1 MAKMA
6 DPEKK
11 IVKKPQGVEAQF
23 AAILADATKLYN
35 DSSDK
40 GPTLKEFLTPP
51 MKSVS
56 DLTLQLTIQNDQ
68 FSHFREKRQKIF
80 DAVGAA
86 LRPVE
91 LIGDIV
97 AEGASE
103 VFPPTQGIFAAVM
116 YLVNAAHDVS
126 AMYDSILDLFEK
138 LKDFTARL
146 DVYLNHTMSPALYEK
161 LVTILATLFEVLV
174 IATKAAH
181 NGRLKAYFKKLIGIE
196 SPVQAAL
203 QKLNDLTL
211 GEERQAIAETHGG
224 VAELNIK
231 SDRVED
237 MIAQMSQNVLD
248 LRLGQQQNSGLV
260 YREKL
265 REILEP
271 TPYAEDSYAAFAK
284 HRVQGTGDWLLED
297 EGMKAWLQRESQ
309 YLWICGNPGTGKSF
323 LTSRIITWGLES
335 LPHLGYFFF
344 SANDPETR
352 SVLQALRDVAYQLS
366 ENDAIYAEKL
376 SKQLRSSDEIKTI
389 PSAFRRLF
397 VQPLQEDT
405 RDTTLYIFFDGIDE
419 AEQSDVEQLLSL
431 LAPGDDTESEPRLKL
446 QFAFT
451 GRSYLAETVSAALDP
466 NSAGQVFTTI
476 YVTPECIAD
485 DVSAFITDGVR
496 RSRILSRS
504 PDDFKQEVIE
514 SMKKQVDGLF
524 ILAKFMLNE
533 INQKRHP
540 SSILR
545 SLKSFPKEING
556 MLNETLANLSV
567 TISEEDARDLTEML
581 RWVSCAEESLTLE
594 QLEAALIMRFGD
606 PPLRLEESLRGQ
618 YACFFALEREDGLTT
633 DDLVKD
639 FVRTQRE
646 AHPEGSHSPSPSPR
660 LRALSGSSTSSPR
673 RGVSPMG
680 RDSGILGT
688 SPPTA
693 ELPSPRHFSPARSP
707 GILDTSNEIEF
718 RSNPSTTY
726 VTFCHASVR
735 QFFRESNANITH
747 ATKGGVA
754 IGFDLKTAR
763 INILKTCLRIFND
776 RAWFDKLELDHG
788 KEAIKQYAAWYWQE
802 HLAALDPATV
812 ALEDKNELG
821 MRIFN
826 MLTMENVIYDWSIMY
841 EKNDEGLEVLTD
853 SNIQALHKW
862 LNDPE
867 ILMGLTAEAK
877 DFVTTQAK
885 EDLGICQAI
894 GRFYSKQ
901 WLSKDFISYVPT
913 LFCFNIVQNVA
924 FMSDGHPWSQA
935 QIRWSE
941 TRIEDRVRRA
951 IEWSNYPPTAH
962 SHRRLGSTYL
972 MLERYS
978 DALMQ
983 YNKALELDPNN
994 VGTAGRIAYCLS
1006 KYGHYSEALAQALQ
1020 CAEIEEKSIRD
1031 GSLQGFAL
1039 TSCNWRLYKDYLLIA
1054 RCSYLT
1060 GKMEAALQY
1069 FRKAI
1074 DSAPNA
1080 HLKPSERFEAEVEY
1094 LGVLANANLHSEMM
1108 SLLQEMANKADG
1120 KGKESGYLTDL
1131 LLQNCDKPLVMD
1143 WIPKAA
1149 CKTGKVEL
1157 MLNQFDKAIE
1167 TARGSNQM
1175 GVLYL
1180 RLAYGTTLAY
1190 NRDLDGSIEIFERIS
1205 LVEYRPRGNVPTRH
1219 GHATS
1224 FQKLSSLYKQKI
1236 LQTDLKSSEAME
1248 WIQKLEQIQEKQSK
1262 NQNFDVPADKYGS
1275 DVNIASVYLALFYR
1289 LLKDEPKARQLL
1301 GNLIINSLDLLL
1313 DDEPRNDQYAV
1324 ENLLQAFIAAN
1335 DTEDA
1340 QALARSMRKVNR
1352 AVAMAT
1358 PLASPTL
1365 TRMEPKLPDIQ
1376 SVDKW
1381 CAQCLNNISTTENL
1395 YLCRLCVDAYCET
1408 CLKGTIRQPG
1418 NKTCDRRTDI
1428 VCRSDHDWFTIQ
1440 PLNQFLHTG
1449 EILWGDGMVKDFRE
1463 WENALRARWHDVGLR
1478 SGSVRSEA
1486 C

>member
-1 MAKMA
+1 MR
-6 DPEKK
+6 
-11 IVKKPQGVEAQF
+11 VNLL
-23 AAILADATKLYN
+23 ILL
-35 DSSDK
+35 
-40 GPTLKEFLTPP
+40 
-51 MKSVS
+51 
-56 DLTLQLTIQNDQ
+56 
-68 FSHFREKRQKIF
+68 
-80 DAVGAA
+80 
-86 LRPVE
+86 
-91 LIGDIV
+91 
-97 AEGASE
+97 
-103 VFPPTQGIFAAVM
+103 
-116 YLVNAAHDVS
+116 
-126 AMYDSILDLFEK
+126 
-138 LKDFTARL
+138 
-146 DVYLNHTMSPALYEK
+146 
-161 LVTILATLFEVLV
+161 
-174 IATKAAH
+174 
-181 NGRLKAYFKKLIGIE
+181 
-196 SPVQAAL
+196 
-203 QKLNDLTL
+203 
-211 GEERQAIAETHGG
+211 
-224 VAELNIK
+224 
-231 SDRVED
+231 
-237 MIAQMSQNVLD
+237 
-248 LRLGQQQNSGLV
+248 
-260 YREKL
+260 
-265 REILEP
+265 
-271 TPYAEDSYAAFAK
+271 
-284 HRVQGTGDWLLED
+284 
-297 EGMKAWLQRESQ
+297 
-309 YLWICGNPGTGKSF
+309 GTGKSF
-323 LTSRIITWGLES
+323 LTSRVITWGLEN
-335 LPHLGYFFF
+335 LAHLGYFFF

-376 SKQLRSSDEIKTI
+376 ARQLRSSDEIKTI

-397 VQPLQEDT
+397 VQPLQDDN

-419 AEQSDVEQLLSL
+419 ADQSDVEQLLSL
-431 LAPGDDTESEPRLKL
+431 LAPGDESESESESRLRL

-504 PDDFKQEVIE
+504 PEDFKQEVIE

-540 SSILR
+540 SSILK

-556 MLNETLANLSV
+556 MLNETLANLSI

-581 RWVSCAEESLTLE
+581 QWVSCAEESLTLE

-639 FVRTQRE
+639 FARTQRE

-660 LRALSGSSTSSPR
+660 LHALSGSRTSSPR
-673 RGVSPMG
+673 RGISPMS
-680 RDSGILGT
+680 RDSCILGT

-735 QFFRESNANITH
+735 QFFRESSANITH

-754 IGFDLKTAR
+754 IGFDLMTAR
-763 INILKTCLRIFND
+763 INILKACLRIFND
-776 RAWFDKLELDHG
+776 KAWFDKLELDHG

-812 ALEDKNELG
+812 PPEDKKELG

-862 LNDPE
+862 LNDDG
-867 ILMGLTAEAK
+867 ILMSFTAEAK
-877 DFVTTQAK
+877 DFVTNQAK

-894 GRFYSKQ
+894 GRFYAKQ
-901 WLSKDFISYVPT
+901 WLSEDFISYVPT

-941 TRIEDRVRRA
+941 MPIEDRVRRA
-951 IEWSNYPPTAH
+951 IEWANYPPTAH

-983 YNKALELDPNN
+983 YNKVLELDPNN

-1006 KYGHYSEALAQALQ
+1006 KYGHYSEALAQALK

-1039 TSCNWRLYKDYLLIA
+1039 TSCNWRLYKDYLLVA

-1060 GKMEAALQY
+1060 GKMEPALKY
-1069 FRKAI
+1069 FRQAI
-1074 DSAPNA
+1074 DSAPDA
-1080 HLKPSERFEAEVEY
+1080 HLNSSERFEAEVEY
-1094 LGVLANANLHSEMM
+1094 LGMLASANLHSEMM
-1108 SLLQEMANKADG
+1108 SLLQGLAKKADTAG
-1120 KGKESGYLTDL
+1120 KGKESDYLIDL

-1149 CKTGKVEL
+1149 CKTGQVEFI
-1157 MLNQFDKAIE
+1157 LNQFDMAIE

-1190 NRDLDGSIEIFERIS
+1190 HRDLDGSIEIFERIS
-1205 LVEYRPRGNVPTRH
+1205 LIEYRPRGNVPTRH

-1224 FQKLSSLYKQKI
+1224 FQKLSALYKQKI
-1236 LQTDLKSSEAME
+1236 LQADLKSSEAME

-1262 NQNFDVPADKYGS
+1262 NQNFDVPAEKYGS

-1313 DDEPRNDQYAV
+1313 DDEPRNDRYAV

-1352 AVAMAT
+1352 AAAMAT

-1365 TRMEPKLPDIQ
+1365 TRIEPKLPDIQ

-1381 CAQCLNNISTTENL
+1381 CAQCLNNISSTENL
-1395 YLCRLCVDAYCET
+1395 YLCRFCVDAYCEK
-1408 CLKGTIRQPG
+1408 CLSGIIRQPG
-1418 NKTCDRRTDI
+1418 NKTCDRRMDI
-1428 VCRSDHDWFTIQ
+1428 VCRNDHDWFTIQ

-1463 WENALRARWHDVGLR
+1463 WENALRERWHDIGLR
-1478 SGSVRSEA
+1478 SGNVRSAA

>member
-1 MAKMA
+1 MH
-6 DPEKK
+6 
-11 IVKKPQGVEAQF
+11 VHV
-23 AAILADATKLYN
+23 ILLV
-35 DSSDK
+35 
-40 GPTLKEFLTPP
+40 FL
-51 MKSVS
+51 
-56 DLTLQLTIQNDQ
+56 
-68 FSHFREKRQKIF
+68 
-80 DAVGAA
+80 
-86 LRPVE
+86 
-91 LIGDIV
+91 
-97 AEGASE
+97 
-103 VFPPTQGIFAAVM
+103 
-116 YLVNAAHDVS
+116 
-126 AMYDSILDLFEK
+126 
-138 LKDFTARL
+138 
-146 DVYLNHTMSPALYEK
+146 
-161 LVTILATLFEVLV
+161 
-174 IATKAAH
+174 
-181 NGRLKAYFKKLIGIE
+181 
-196 SPVQAAL
+196 
-203 QKLNDLTL
+203 
-211 GEERQAIAETHGG
+211 
-224 VAELNIK
+224 
-231 SDRVED
+231 
-237 MIAQMSQNVLD
+237 
-248 LRLGQQQNSGLV
+248 
-260 YREKL
+260 
-265 REILEP
+265 
-271 TPYAEDSYAAFAK
+271 
-284 HRVQGTGDWLLED
+284 
-297 EGMKAWLQRESQ
+297 
-309 YLWICGNPGTGKSF
+309 GTGKSF
-323 LTSRIITWGLES
+323 LTSRIITWGLEN
-335 LPHLGYFFF
+335 LAHLGYFFF

-376 SKQLRSSDEIKTI
+376 ARQLRSSDEIKTI

-397 VQPLQEDT
+397 EQPLQEDN

-419 AEQSDVEQLLSL
+419 ADQSDVEQLLSL
-431 LAPGDDTESEPRLKL
+431 LAPGDDTESKSRLKL

-496 RSRILSRS
+496 RSRILNRT
-504 PDDFKQEVIE
+504 PEEFKLEVIE

-533 INQKRHP
+533 INRKRHP
-540 SSILR
+540 SSILK

-567 TISEEDARDLTEML
+567 TISEEDARDLAEML

-639 FVRTQRE
+639 FARTQRE

-660 LRALSGSSTSSPR
+660 LRALSGSSRSSPG

-680 RDSGILGT
+680 RDSFGFGT

-707 GILDTSNEIEF
+707 GILDASNEIEF

-735 QFFRESNANITH
+735 QFFRESNANVTH
-747 ATKGGVA
+747 ATKGGVEM
-754 IGFDLKTAR
+754 GFDLKTAR

-812 ALEDKNELG
+812 PLEDKKELG

-826 MLTMENVIYDWSIMY
+826 MLTLEDVIYDWSIMY

-853 SNIQALHKW
+853 STIQALHKW

-867 ILMGLTAEAK
+867 IVMGLAAEAK
-877 DFVTTQAK
+877 DFVTNHAK

-894 GRFYSKQ
+894 GRFYAKQ
-901 WLSKDFISYVPT
+901 WLSKEFISYVPT

-941 TRIEDRVRRA
+941 TPIEDRVRRA
-951 IEWSNYPPTAH
+951 IKWANYPPTAH

-1006 KYGHYSEALAQALQ
+1006 KYGHYSEALTQALK

-1031 GSLQGFAL
+1031 GNLQGFAL
-1039 TSCNWRLYKDYLLIA
+1039 NSCNWRLYRDYLLIA

-1060 GKMEAALQY
+1060 GKIEPALQY

-1074 DSAPNA
+1074 DSVPNA
-1080 HLKPSERFEAEVEY
+1080 NLRPDERFEAEVEY
-1094 LGVLANANLHSEMM
+1094 LGVLAHANLHSEMM
-1108 SLLQEMANKADG
+1108 SLLQDMATKADG
-1120 KGKESGYLTDL
+1120 KGKDSDYLTDL

-1205 LVEYRPRGNVPTRH
+1205 LIEYRPRGNVPTRH

-1224 FQKLSSLYKQKI
+1224 FQKLSALYKQKI
-1236 LQTDLKSSEAME
+1236 LQTDLKSSEARA

-1262 NQNFDVPADKYGS
+1262 NQNFDLPADKYGS

-1365 TRMEPKLPDIQ
+1365 TRIEPKLPDIQ

-1395 YLCRLCVDAYCET
+1395 YLCRFCVDAYCEA

-1418 NKTCDRRTDI
+1418 NKTCDGRTDI

-1463 WENALRARWHDVGLR
+1463 WENALRERWHDVGLR
-1478 SGSVRSEA
+1478 NGTVRSEA